1 MFFQKQINKHAM
13 KKIRKMLKKLGE
25 KHSRLDSIA
34 RLISAQHGFLACASV
49 FEQMEEIQ
57 NEIRYFN
64 ELMFDIENH
73 NITIH
78 IQIKKNFPRLHL
90 YYVFRTVE

>member
-1 MFFQKQINKHAM
+1 MIFLEKINKHAI
-13 KKIRKMLKKLGE
+13 KKARKMLKKLRE
-25 KHSRLDSIA
+25 KHSRLDAIA

-57 NEIRYFN
+57 DEIRYFN
-64 ELMFDIENH
+64 ELIFDIENH
-73 NITIH
+73 NIKTH